1 MSDDLF
7 IEPTDD
13 NTNINYEKSTLLLFK
28 IQNKFNSEIKTKI
41 QKITDMN
48 DTNLLLNINNRLLTE
63 INSKI
68 DYAILFISVSIIS
81 IGLLTVINKN
91 LKN

>member
-1 MSDDLF
+1 MTDDLF

-13 NTNINYEKSTLLLFK
+13 NTNVDYEKSTLLLFK

-68 DYAILFISVSIIS
+68 DYTILFIGASIIS
-81 IGLLTVINKN
+81 IGLFTIIKN
-91 LKN
+91 

>member
-13 NTNINYEKSTLLLFK
+13 NIKVNYEKNTLLLFE
-28 IQNKFNSEIKTKI
+28 IQNKFNSDIKTKI

-48 DTNLLLNINNRLLTE
+48 DTNLLLNINNRLLLE

-68 DYAILFISVSIIS
+68 DYTILLLGTGIIS
-81 IGLLTVINKN
+81 IVLLSILKKN
-91 LKN
+91 

>member
-13 NTNINYEKSTLLLFK
+13 NIKVNYEKNTLLLFE
-28 IQNKFNSEIKTKI
+28 IQNKFNSDIKTKI

-48 DTNLLLNINNRLLTE
+48 DTNLLLNINNRLLLE

-68 DYAILFISVSIIS
+68 DYTILLLGTSIIS
-81 IGLLTVINKN
+81 IVLLSILKKN
-91 LKN
+91 

>member
-13 NTNINYEKSTLLLFK
+13 NTRVNYEKNTLLLFE
-28 IQNKFNSEIKTKI
+28 IQNKFNNEIKTKI

-48 DTNLLLNINNRLLTE
+48 DTNLLLNINNRLLIE

-68 DYAILFISVSIIS
+68 DFGFLFFGASILSV
-81 IGLLTVINKN
+81 GLLIICK
-91 LKN
+91 K

>member
-1 MSDDLF
+1 MEDDLL

-13 NTNINYEKSTLLLFK
+13 NTKINYERNTILLFE
-28 IQNKFNSEIKTKI
+28 IQNKFNSEIKSKI

-48 DTNLLLNINNRLLTE
+48 DTNLLLNINNRLLID

-68 DYAILFISVSIIS
+68 DFGFFFFGASVLSIA
-81 IGLLTVINKN
+81 LLTILKKN
-91 LKN
+91 

>member
-68 DYAILFISVSIIS
+68 DYSILFIGVSIIS
-81 IGLLTVINKN
+81 IGLLTVIKN
-91 LKN
+91 

>member
-1 MSDDLF
+1 MTDDLF

-13 NTNINYEKSTLLLFK
+13 DTRVNYERNTFLLFE
-28 IQNKFNSEIKTKI
+28 IQNKFNNEIKTKI

-48 DTNLLLNINNRLLTE
+48 DTNLLLNINNRLLID

-68 DYAILFISVSIIS
+68 DYTILFLGVSIMS
-81 IGLLTVINKN
+81 LALLTVIKKN
-91 LKN
+91 

>member
-1 MSDDLF
+1 MTDDLF
-7 IEPTDD
+7 IEPPDD
-13 NTNINYEKSTLLLFK
+13 NTNVDYKKNTLLLFK

-68 DYAILFISVSIIS
+68 DYTILFIGASIIS
-81 IGLLTVINKN
+81 IGLFTIIKN
-91 LKN
+91 

>member
-13 NTNINYEKSTLLLFK
+13 NTNVDYEKSTLLLFK

-68 DYAILFISVSIIS
+68 DYTILFIGASIIS
-81 IGLLTVINKN
+81 IGLFTIIKN
-91 LKN
+91 

>member
-13 NTNINYEKSTLLLFK
+13 NIKVNYEKNTLLLFE
-28 IQNKFNSEIKTKI
+28 IQNKFNNEIKSKL

-48 DTNLLLNINNRLLTE
+48 DTNLLLNINNYLLSD
-63 INSKI
+63 INSKL
-68 DYAILFISVSIIS
+68 DNAILFFGVGIIS
-81 IGLLTVINKN
+81 IGMLIILKKN
-91 LKN
+91 